1 MRQRR
6 RSQYSQ
12 RGLSAGSCSLFAFF
26 ILIGT
31 PLLAWATTVIKMSLE
46 TVVAEADRIAVCEVI
61 EITTTRNPKTGN
73 PVTRVTFEPTEWW
86 KGDSEERTV
95 TLQFLGGP
103 VGDDTILVVAGM
115 PQYEVGE
122 HHVLFWRDGDEWAN
136 PLVGWHQGQ
145 YDVIEGEDGELYVE
159 GSEARAEEIAVDHG
173 IDLGAAIAA
182 RNRRTVEASGPRTGA
197 DEETL
202 MLETVQRALTEHLEK
217 HGGQHGGTGRTVQ
230 AHRADDSASLLP
242 LSDLKKRVNKAL
254 RNTQ

>member
-12 RGLSAGSCSLFAFF
+12 RRLSAGSCSLLALF

-31 PLLAWATTVIKMSLE
+31 FPLARATTVIKMSLE
-46 TVVAEADRIAVCEVI
+46 TVVEEADRIAVCEVI

-103 VGDDTILVVAGM
+103 VGDDTVLVVAGM

-145 YDVIEGEDGELYVE
+145 YNVIEGEDGELYVE
-159 GSEARAEEIAVDHG
+159 GSEARAEEIAVDRG

-182 RNRRTVEASGPRTGA
+182 RNRRTVEASGPRTGT
-197 DEETL
+197 DEKAA
-202 MLETVQRALTEHLEK
+202 MLENVQRALTEHLKK
-217 HGGQHGGTGRTVQ
+217 HGGQHSETGGTVQ
-230 AHRADDSASLLP
+230 AHRANDSAALLS
-242 LSDLKKRVNKAL
+242 LSDLRRRVNMAL
-254 RNTQ
+254 GDSQ

>member
-1 MRQRR
+1 MRQKR

-12 RGLSAGSCSLFAFF
+12 RGLSAGSCSLLALI
-26 ILIGT
+26 ILIGI
-31 PLLAWATTVIKMSLE
+31 PPLAWATTVIKMSLE

-73 PVTRVTFEPTEWW
+73 PVTRVTFELVEWW

-95 TLQFLGGP
+95 TLRFLGGS
-103 VGDDTILVVAGM
+103 VGDGTVLVVAGM

-159 GSEARAEEIAVDHG
+159 GSEARAEEIAVDRG
-173 IDLGAAIAA
+173 IDLDAAITA
-182 RNRRTVEASGPRTGA
+182 RNRRTVEASEPRTGT
-197 DEETL
+197 DEETP
-202 MLETVQRALTEHLEK
+202 MLETVQKALTEHLKK
-217 HGGQHGGTGRTVQ
+217 HGEQHGGTGRTVQ
-230 AHRADDSASLLP
+230 AHRANNSAALLS
-242 LSDLKKRVNKAL
+242 LSDLRRRVNTAL
-254 RNTQ
+254 GDSQ